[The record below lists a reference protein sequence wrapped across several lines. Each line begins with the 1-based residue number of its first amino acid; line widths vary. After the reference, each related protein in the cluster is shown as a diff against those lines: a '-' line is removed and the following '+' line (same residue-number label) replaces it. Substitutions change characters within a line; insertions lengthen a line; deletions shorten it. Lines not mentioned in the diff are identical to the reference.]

1 MSTYIYCLKN
11 CFDYRGKATRSEYW
25 YFMVGRMLLFSVF
38 LLLYSYN
45 IFNSLQYG
53 RYGNTT
59 PGTVVVVTIIGA
71 AILGIWDFL
80 AGLAVTVRRL
90 NDIQWPIYCLAALV
104 VPYANL
110 VLLIACGCVKGK
122 LSNDD
127 KIFVLNRLLNELH
140 QEFMKQGP
148 QSGLVFIP
156 CPEYG
161 QEVAEL
167 AALKISDSGKY
178 QASYSGGCFAIKAI
192 KKAA

>member
-1 MSTYIYCLKN
+1 MNTYISCMKRCLD
-11 CFDYRGKATRSEYW
+11 FGGTAARAEYW
-25 YFMVGRMLLFSVF
+25 IFIVASLLVGCVELF
-38 LLLYSYN
+38 LYSAVVAEN
-45 IFNSLQYG
+45 V
-53 RYGNTT
+53 RYGQFD
-59 PGTVVVVTIIGA
+59 VFRIGGM
-71 AILGIWDFL
+71 LGAVYL
-80 AGLAVTVRRL
+80 AFFAYGLWNLVAFFALTARRL
-90 NDIQWPIYCLAALV
+90 NEIQWPLYCLLVFV
-104 VPYANL
+104 VPYAGFL
-110 VLLIACGCVKGK
+110 AMVLFGIVPGK
-122 LSNDD
+122 LSNEQ

>member
-1 MSTYIYCLKN
+1 MSTYIHCLKN
-11 CFDYRGKATRSEYW
+11 CFDYKGKAKRSEYW
-25 YFMVGRMLLFSVF
+25 YFMIGRMLLFSA
-38 LLLYSYN
+38 LILLYSYN

-53 RYGNTT
+53 STT
-59 PGTVVVVTIIGA
+59 PGAIAVVAIFA
-71 AILGIWDFL
+71 AVIFSVWDFL
-80 AGLAVTVRRL
+80 AGLAVTARRL
-90 NDIQWPIYCLAALV
+90 NDIQWPIYCLAAFLI
-104 VPYANL
+104 PYANL

-156 CPEYG
+156 CPGYG

-178 QASYSGGCFAIKAI
+178 QATYSDGCFAIKALR
-192 KKAA
+192 KAA